1 MEGSR
6 DGVCLYYTKALV
18 REAVVLSWKI
28 IESIVVLSL
37 SASERFPRTWKTE
50 VRVGV
55 VKDRRKKSP
64 GSDIG

>member
-37 SASERFPRTWKTE
+37 SASEISGDEEDGGKSWSREGQKEE
-50 VRVGV
+50 VF
-55 VKDRRKKSP
+55 RK
-64 GSDIG
+64 